1 LNATLQDTVN
11 DVKSVIAA
19 RVTDYRQRRQQPAI
33 HYSEDCIKLIYL
45 HTLQVAANIFR

>member
-19 RVTDYRQRRQQPAI
+19 RVTAITDRDDNNRRFIILKTA
-33 HYSEDCIKLIYL
+33 S
-45 HTLQVAANIFR
+45 N